1 MSAVRLSSDQMKV
14 LLDTKPDPEVQP
26 GLFQGDMALTNEM
39 YEFWRVG
46 LRWEVMP
53 DRKWLNNTV
62 PYVISPLYGALRG
75 ISDGYRVL
83 YRNRA
88 TA

>member
-1 MSAVRLSSDQMKV
+1 MKV
-14 LLDTKPDPEVQP
+14 LLDTNPDPEVQP

-62 PYVISPLYGALRG
+62 PYVISPLYGVLRYT
-75 ISDGYRVL
+75 GYIRRL
-83 YRNRA
+83 SGAAAKSTNSL
-88 TA
+88 